1 MPRVNITG
9 GWYSSRNAGDQ
20 AILIC
25 IYDLLKER
33 VPDLTLEVI
42 CANDDFVRNEYGIEA
57 ISQTKHLFKVLAA
70 VARSDALF
78 IGGGTP
84 FYDDFKHMCFFWV
97 LSAIAKLTKGKLA
110 VYGASAQK
118 LHRASAKWFTRRI
131 LNMANLITVR
141 EPLTKSQF
149 ESLGVHEKVHCTA
162 DPAITLRPCEKERID
177 ALLEKEGLAGR
188 SPLFAICPHFFSNT
202 DPYRVHH
209 YEKLEDDL
217 IQRQKSVLAQ
227 AADYLSERGAVLF
240 LPMNTDPPDSD
251 LDVQREI
258 AALVRNKGRIRF
270 VETQYRPREV
280 AGILS
285 RCKLALGV
293 RLHSLVLSAAVDTPV
308 IAVSYAPKVAGFM
321 ERMEEAHHSCPLQK
335 LEFPALLAMIDA
347 FLEDYDRQHAIFRG
361 HAEQLRNEARRN
373 ADMAAALLRSSR
385 GPR

>member
-25 IYDLLKER
+25 IHDLLKER

-57 ISQTKHLFKVLAA
+57 VSQTKHLFKVLAA

-84 FYDDFKHMCFFWV
+84 FYNDFKHMCFFWV

-118 LHRASAKWFTRRI
+118 LDRASAKWFTRRI
-131 LNMANLITVR
+131 LNMADLITVR

-149 ESLGVHEKVHCTA
+149 ESLGVHKAVHCTA

-209 YEKLEDDL
+209 YEKFEDDL
-217 IQRQKSVLAQ
+217 IERQKSVLAQ

-251 LDVQREI
+251 VDVQREI
-258 AALVRNKGRIRF
+258 AALVKNKGRIRF
-270 VETQYRPREV
+270 VETQYRPQEV

-285 RCKLALGV
+285 RCRLVLGV
-293 RLHSLVLSAAVDTPV
+293 RLHSLILSAAVDTPV
-308 IAVSYAPKVAGFM
+308 IAMSYAPKVAGFM

-347 FLEDYDRQHAIFRG
+347 FLEDYDRQHAIFRE
-361 HAEQLRNEARRN
+361 HAGRLRNEARRN
-373 ADMAAALLRSSR
+373 ADMAAELLKTARR
-385 GPR
+385 AQ

>member
-25 IYDLLKER
+25 IHELLKER

-57 ISQTKHLFKVLAA
+57 LSQTKHLFKVLAA

-97 LSAIAKLTKGKLA
+97 LSTIAKLTKGKLA

-118 LHRASAKWFTRRI
+118 LDRAAAKWFTRRI
-131 LNMANLITVR
+131 LNMADLISVR
-141 EPLTKSQF
+141 EPLTKTRF
-149 ESLGVHEKVHCTA
+149 ESLGIRNEVHCTA
-162 DPAITLRPCEKERID
+162 DPAITLSPCSNERID
-177 ALLEKEGLAGR
+177 AILKNEGLAG
-188 SPLFAICPHFFSNT
+188 SEPLFAICAHFFSNT

-209 YEKLEDDL
+209 YEKFQDDL
-217 IQRQKSVLAQ
+217 IERQRTVLAE
-227 AADYLSERGAVLF
+227 AAHYLSDRGAVFF

-251 LDVQREI
+251 VDVQREI
-258 AALVRNKGRIRF
+258 AQRVKRRERIRF
-270 VETQYRPREV
+270 IETQYRPREV

-285 RCKLALGV
+285 RCKLVLGV
-293 RLHSLVLSAAVDTPV
+293 RLHSLILSAAVDTPI

-321 ERMEEAHHSCPLQK
+321 ERIEETHHNCPLHR
-335 LEFPALLAMIDA
+335 LGFPALRDMINVYLD
-347 FLEDYDRQHAIFRG
+347 DYEGQRATFRE
-361 HAEQLRNEARRN
+361 HAERLRNEARRN
-373 ADMAAALLRSSR
+373 ADMAAALLKVSR
-385 GPR
+385 EPR